1 MSYTDQKALAVDD
14 AFISKVEIAATI
26 AAIAIAGEDSA
37 TAGHTNRAA
46 YANTVL
52 AASRDRSRDLAHGT
66 AADPAITASS
76 SDATLSARISAIWN
90 AYAGFNP
97 N

>member
-14 AFISKVEIAATI
+14 EFISKIEIAAVT
-26 AAIAIAGEDSA
+26 AAIAIASEDSA

-46 YANTVL
+46 YANSVL
-52 AASRDRSRDLAHGT
+52 AASRDRARELAHGT
-66 AADPAITASS
+66 AADASITASS